1 MKTLTTLIV
10 FILFFSVSYEVNKR
24 RRDYNREMESIVF
37 KAFSLNEC
45 SAEVLRRMKDGS
57 YIGIARACMK
67 SIKTETRALEEHTPL
82 QVGVISALAREL
94 ARNSLKEK
102 GIEITDQRD
111 FMIDLFIGSY
121 LYSLD
126 CSTYSVNRR
135 SSDRKSKEVN

>member
-1 MKTLTTLIV
+1 M
-10 FILFFSVSYEVNKR
+10 LFRS
-24 RRDYNREMESIVF
+24 
-37 KAFSLNEC
+37 
-45 SAEVLRRMKDGS
+45 EVLRRMRDRS
-57 YIGIARACMK
+57 YIDIARACIE
-67 SIKTETRALEEHTPL
+67 SIKTGTRALEGHTPL

-94 ARNSLKEK
+94 ARDCLKEK